1 MNGYCILTMQNT
13 VGKLMER
20 FVARKLARDLKDR
33 EILSANGVGVGG
45 SDQENACGE
54 NAAAFT
60 YDVYKGFQRKEQTVA
75 VAIDLKDAHNRV
87 QFKLLM
93 NRLIQYG
100 NLTLNQWVA
109 GALMVRTVVMQLG
122 NWSSAPHQLTMG
134 LPQGSPL
141 LPVLFNVYT
150 KGLADLNQNG
160 PSKTGLYTKHL
171 RTPRRQ
177 PKQCNNNWK
186 VYSSGVMTPD
196 LSSIQRGHK
205 HCGSNSNK
213 KT

>member
-1 MNGYCILTMQNT
+1 MGTASSQCKTLLGSSWNALLPGNLPETSRTGRYSLQM
-13 VGKLMER
+13 GW
-20 FVARKLARDLKDR
+20 
-33 EILSANGVGVGG
+33 GWGWGWG

-60 YDVYKGFQRKEQTVA
+60 YDVYKGLQRKEQTVA
-75 VAIDLKDAHNRV
+75 VAIDLEDAHYRV

-93 NRLIQYG
+93 NLLIQYG

-160 PSKTGLYTKHL
+160 PSKIL
-171 RTPRRQ
+171 TPVDDRL
-177 PKQCNNNWK
+177 
-186 VYSSGVMTPD
+186 VY
-196 LSSIQRGHK
+196 
-205 HCGSNSNK
+205 
-213 KT
+213 KTSKDSQEAAKAVQQ